1 MESPGLVTRMRGRR
15 QKKSFGPLWF
25 DDSKNFCLFRQDL
38 RGLGEVS
45 YINCL
50 KGRPLAQNSPII
62 LVGDSVVL
70 YNEIT
75 LYDVSTKT
83 QKKVKIDKWQDQQM
97 RILHSDTKAN
107 KLYLERRNRRNTM
120 LDVCEVD
127 LSTGDV
133 KVIIMKKGIRISALN
148 KLRSRS

>member
-1 MESPGLVTRMRGRR
+1 MILKTFVCFV
-15 QKKSFGPLWF
+15 KIYVVW
-25 DDSKNFCLFRQDL
+25 D
-38 RGLGEVS
+38 EVS

-133 KVIIMKKGIRISALN
+133 KVIIHEEGDPYIGIELASVTVL
-148 KLRSRS
+148 K

>member
-1 MESPGLVTRMRGRR
+1 M
-15 QKKSFGPLWF
+15 
-25 DDSKNFCLFRQDL
+25 
-38 RGLGEVS
+38 
-45 YINCL
+45 
-50 KGRPLAQNSPII
+50 AQNSPII

-133 KVIIMKKGIRISALN
+133 KVIIHEEGVPYIGIELASITFLN
-148 KLRSRS
+148 DYKDIIWWSEQYGAWTSLPLRRGR